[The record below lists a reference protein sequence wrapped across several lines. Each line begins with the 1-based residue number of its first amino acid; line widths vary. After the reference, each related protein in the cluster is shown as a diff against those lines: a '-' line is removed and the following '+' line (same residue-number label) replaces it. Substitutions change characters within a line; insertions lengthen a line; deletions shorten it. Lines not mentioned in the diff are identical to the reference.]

1 MSGNYPAG
9 LDNLAMAQEGMLARE
24 QALAA
29 GLSPAA
35 IRERLS
41 RGSWQ
46 RIYPGVYAA
55 FTGKVI
61 RNSELWAAVLHA
73 GVGAALSHDT
83 AADLYGLRKR
93 ECAIHVTVPV
103 GRRVL
108 PVPGLVIHRTDR
120 IARTRHPAKTPPRTR
135 VEETVLDLTQAART
149 FDDAFDWLCRGC
161 GGRLTTP
168 DRILEAMALRK
179 KVRWRA
185 ELTAALADVADGV
198 HSVLEL
204 QYVRHVERAHGLPS
218 ARRQVKVVRGQ
229 RSEYRDNLYDEYGVA
244 VETDGN
250 ASHPVEA
257 RWSDIARDNAAA
269 VDGVLTLRYGW
280 FNVTARPCYVAAQVA
295 AVLNSRGWPGTPRRC
310 GPTCSIA
317 PLP

>member
-9 LDNLAMAQEGMLARE
+9 LDNLAMTQDGMLARE

-29 GLSPAA
+29 GLSLAA

-61 RNSELWAAVLHA
+61 RSSELWAAVLHA

-83 AADLYGLRKR
+83 AAELDGLRKR

-103 GRRVL
+103 ERRVV
-108 PVPGLVIHRTDR
+108 PVSGLVIHRTDR
-120 IARTRHPAKTPPRTR
+120 IARTRHPAKMPPRTR

-149 FDDAFDWLCRGC
+149 FDEAFDWLCRGC
-161 GGRLTTP
+161 GGRFTTP

-185 ELTAALADVADGV
+185 ELTAALAEVAGGV

-244 VETDGN
+244 VETDGS

-269 VDGVLTLRYGW
+269 IDGVLTLRYGW
-280 FNVTARPCYVAAQVA
+280 FNVTTRPCYVAAQVA
-295 AVLNSRGWPGTPRRC
+295 AVLNSRGWPGAPRRC

>member
-9 LDNLAMAQEGMLARE
+9 LDNLAMTQEGMLARE

-29 GLSPAA
+29 GLSLAA

-61 RNSELWAAVLHA
+61 RSSELWAAVLHA

-83 AADLYGLRKR
+83 AAELDGLRKR

-103 GRRVL
+103 ERRVV
-108 PVPGLVIHRTDR
+108 PVSGLVIHRTDR
-120 IARTRHPAKTPPRTR
+120 IARTRHPAKMPPRTR

-149 FDDAFDWLCRGC
+149 FDEAFDWLCRGC
-161 GGRLTTP
+161 GGRFTTP

-185 ELTAALADVADGV
+185 ELTAALAEVAGGV

-244 VETDGN
+244 VETDGS

-269 VDGVLTLRYGW
+269 IDGVLTLRYGW
-280 FNVTARPCYVAAQVA
+280 FNVTTRPCYVAAQVA
-295 AVLNSRGWPGTPRRC
+295 AVLNSRGWPGAPRRC